1 MVEKNAVNFNHS
13 LMQENIQCS
22 VHLMLIWLFMKEKYT
37 ITVIKF
43 QTKQILIFNE
53 EHKQYMKL
61 QS

>member
-1 MVEKNAVNFNHS
+1 
-13 LMQENIQCS
+13 MQENIQCS

-53 EHKQYMKL
+53 EHKQYMKF